1 MCVNSYY
8 IGSIRQELEEKE
20 IKKEVLLEAHR
31 ERIRQATR
39 AYDNMNHYSN
49 SEEQKKMYETIW
61 KSLL

>member
-1 MCVNSYY
+1 MINSYY
-8 IGSIRQELEEKE
+8 TGSLRAELEERERIRESKQ
-20 IKKEVLLEAHR
+20 EAHR
-31 ERIRQATR
+31 ERVKQATR

>member
-1 MCVNSYY
+1 MVNSYY
-8 IGSIRQELEEKE
+8 TGSVRQELEEKE
-20 IKKEVLLEAHR
+20 AKKEARQEAHR
-31 ERIRQATR
+31 ERVRQATR